1 MSSESG
7 DTDEEVNTGESSSSG
22 DQGDEDCVTENE
34 IKPPKLL
41 KSKVVL
47 ESTAEVYMDEARAEF
62 ETLKC
67 IYKTALREI
76 GQNGCSINDQGFTE
90 KVFVALMNPLLKLIQ
105 EELSGPFYDHFET
118 TLNKEILLR
127 FFILLLQAISRGVSF
142 HSIFLDRQF
151 LKQGLNEFIHG
162 PAIDG
167 YPKIMFNGS
176 GMH

>member
-76 GQNGCSINDQGFTE
+76 EHTGDN
-90 KVFVALMNPLLKLIQ
+90 
-105 EELSGPFYDHFET
+105 
-118 TLNKEILLR
+118 
-127 FFILLLQAISRGVSF
+127 
-142 HSIFLDRQF
+142 IF
-151 LKQGLNEFIHG
+151 
-162 PAIDG
+162 
-167 YPKIMFNGS
+167 
-176 GMH
+176 